1 MTGVLR
7 HQVELMSDCED
18 YNSNNSGGIIGSI
31 ISALI
36 LIALWPYILALLGIY
51 IAYLVAVAVLGWIAE
66 HWVVTGLYV
75 AGALGVY
82 AIFHYRLIPKAWK
95 RTLIYFRPKPI
106 SVVLSGVSVEENIVE
121 SPNLAKRKFIPST
134 NLYCYWCTKKLGI
147 KAWEKDGKY
156 YCDECMDKVDSN
168 N

>member
-1 MTGVLR
+1 
-7 HQVELMSDCED
+7 MSDYGD

-51 IAYLVAVAVLGWIAE
+51 IAYLVAVTVLGWIAE
-66 HWVVTGLYV
+66 HWVLTGLYV
-75 AGALGVY
+75 AGAWGVY

-95 RTLIYFRPKPI
+95 RALIYFRPKPI
-106 SVVLSGVSVEENIVE
+106 SVVLSGVSVEENMAE
-121 SPNLAKRKFIPST
+121 PPNLAERKFIPST

-147 KAWEKDGKY
+147 KAWEKNGKY
-156 YCDECMDKVDSN
+156 YCDECMDNVDSN

>member
-1 MTGVLR
+1 
-7 HQVELMSDCED
+7 MSDYDD

-36 LIALWPYILALLGIY
+36 LIALWPYILALLGVY
-51 IAYLVAVAVLGWIAE
+51 IAYLVAVAVFGWIAE
-66 HWVVTGLYV
+66 HWVLTGLYV

-95 RTLIYFRPKPI
+95 RALIYFRPKPI
-106 SVVLSGVSVEENIVE
+106 SVELSGVSVEENICE
-121 SPNLAKRKFIPST
+121 PQNLAERKFIPST

-147 KAWEKDGKY
+147 KAWEKNGKY
-156 YCDECMDKVDSN
+156 YCDECMDKVDSKN
-168 N
+168 

>member
-1 MTGVLR
+1 
-7 HQVELMSDCED
+7 MSNYDD

-51 IAYLVAVAVLGWIAE
+51 IAYLVAVAVLSWIAE
-66 HWVVTGLYV
+66 HWVLTVLYV
-75 AGALGVY
+75 VGALGVY

-95 RTLIYFRPKPI
+95 RALIYFRPKPI
-106 SVVLSGVSVEENIVE
+106 SVVLSGVSLEENIAE
-121 SPNLAKRKFIPST
+121 PPNLAERKFIPST

-147 KAWEKDGKY
+147 QAYEYSGKY
-156 YCDECMDKVDSN
+156 YCDACCEKLKMKDI
-168 N
+168 

>member
-7 HQVELMSDCED
+7 HQGELMSDYDD

-106 SVVLSGVSVEENIVE
+106 SVVLSGVSVEENIAE
-121 SPNLAKRKFIPST
+121 PPNLEERKFIPST

-147 KAWEKDGKY
+147 KAWEKNGKY
-156 YCDECMDKVDSN
+156 YCDDCKERN
-168 N
+168 

>member
-1 MTGVLR
+1 
-7 HQVELMSDCED
+7 MSDYDD

-66 HWVVTGLYV
+66 HWVLTGLYV
-75 AGALGVY
+75 ASALGVY

-95 RTLIYFRPKPI
+95 RALIYFRPKPI
-106 SVVLSGVSVEENIVE
+106 SVVLSGASVEENIAE
-121 SPNLAKRKFIPST
+121 PQNLAERKFIPST

-147 KAWEKDGKY
+147 KAWEKNGKY
-156 YCDECMDKVDSN
+156 YCDECIDRVGSEN
-168 N
+168 